1 MQNGIALRSLRAQD
15 GPALAGLSYSVT
27 DGGFIQYSANYQID
41 AFRAVEAIHGSV
53 MGVAACSHDSSR
65 MVGMGII
72 RFGHCQVEGETYPY
86 ALLGNL
92 IVHPDYRRQG
102 LAARL
107 AQWQVEKARE
117 QIGENSVMVTNFQIG
132 NRVSH
137 HVYNRWLKRHA
148 GTLYFIPLRT
158 DPEAPAGLPGVTTG
172 PLDENEYAAFAEN
185 HNAFYAGSN
194 FFEPLSAESLSTL
207 CLRSPFRTP
216 FRHAY
221 TAVDPSGRLLAGLV
235 VMEEYR
241 LKQMEIRGLPKS
253 LALLNK
259 LFSIIPKDGFVREV
273 YLDHLWYAPGQ
284 VRAARQL
291 VESVRWIWANRAT
304 NISALIDPKGP
315 LAPVFSTHPW
325 TVKAKSHMLFDA
337 PNNITPGRPICP
349 LF

>member
-41 AFRAVEAIHGSV
+41 AFRAVEAIHGAV
-53 MGVAACSHDSSR
+53 LGVAACAHESSR
-65 MVGMGII
+65 MVGMGIV
-72 RFGHCQVEGETYPY
+72 RFGRCQVEGKPYPY

-107 AQWQVEKARE
+107 VQWQVEKARE
-117 QIGENSVMVTNFQIG
+117 QIGDDGVIVTNFQVG

-137 HVYNRWLKRHA
+137 HVYNRWLGHHA
-148 GTLYFIPLRT
+148 GTLHFIPLRT
-158 DPEAPAGLPGVTTG
+158 DPEAPPSLPGVAAG
-172 PLDENEYAAFAEN
+172 PLDENEYSAFAEH

-194 FFEPLSAESLSTL
+194 FFEPLSAGSLAEL
-207 CLRSPFRTP
+207 CRRSPFRTP

-241 LKQMEIRGLPKS
+241 LKQMEIRGLPKT
-253 LALLNK
+253 LEMLNN
-259 LFSIIPKDGFVREV
+259 LFSIIPKDGAIREV

-284 VRAARQL
+284 VKAAHLL
-291 VESVRWIWANRAT
+291 VDSIRWIWANRAT
-304 NISALIDPKGP
+304 NVSVLVDPKGP

-325 TVKAKSHMLFDA
+325 TVKAKTHMLFDA
-337 PNNITPGRPICP
+337 PEDITPGRPICP
-349 LF
+349 IF